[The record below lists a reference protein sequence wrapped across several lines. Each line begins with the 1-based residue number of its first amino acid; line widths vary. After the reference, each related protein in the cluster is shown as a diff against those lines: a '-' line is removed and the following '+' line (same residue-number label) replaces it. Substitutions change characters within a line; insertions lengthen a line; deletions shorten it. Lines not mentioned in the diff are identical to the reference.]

1 MAIAIGGAGQAR
13 AIATGSQAW
22 PLSAATILFF
32 GRLPLCHSKECIPVK
47 EDGKMSVITFLI
59 DKSALR
65 FYLQTVPFET
75 ASSPDKFVMHRGP
88 CPLNERPLELFQMVP
103 GCRRTFG
110 TKHSLKLPAGKSL
123 KITSGKSV
131 MRQQAFL
138 PAPRLAIRTAGSR
151 GREGGQQWLMRPWQF
166 APVRR
171 PHPQVCPEQGKR
183 ATIWYTMISSVE
195 CDTHHLPSSESHFHK
210 H

>member
-1 MAIAIGGAGQAR
+1 MSAI
-13 AIATGSQAW
+13 T
-22 PLSAATILFF
+22 
-32 GRLPLCHSKECIPVK
+32 VY
-47 EDGKMSVITFLI
+47 I
-59 DKSALR
+59 DKFALR
-65 FYLQTVPFET
+65 FHLQTVPFET

-151 GREGGQQWLMRPWQF
+151 GGREGGQQWLMRPWQF

-171 PHPQVCPEQGKR
+171 PHPPSVSGTRKKSNNLVHYDIKCWMR
-183 ATIWYTMISSVE
+183 HTSS
-195 CDTHHLPSSESHFHK
+195 TKFWKSFP
-210 H
+210 

>member
-13 AIATGSQAW
+13 AIAIGSQAW

-32 GRLPLCHSKECIPVK
+32 GRLPLCHSKECISVQ

-110 TKHSLKLPAGKSL
+110 TKHSPKLPAGKSL

-151 GREGGQQWLMRPWQF
+151 GREGGWP
-166 APVRR
+166 
-171 PHPQVCPEQGKR
+171 
-183 ATIWYTMISSVE
+183 TMIDATLTICPSTPPPPPSVSGTRKKSNNLVHYDIKCWMRHTSS
-195 CDTHHLPSSESHFHK
+195 TKFWKSSP
-210 H
+210 